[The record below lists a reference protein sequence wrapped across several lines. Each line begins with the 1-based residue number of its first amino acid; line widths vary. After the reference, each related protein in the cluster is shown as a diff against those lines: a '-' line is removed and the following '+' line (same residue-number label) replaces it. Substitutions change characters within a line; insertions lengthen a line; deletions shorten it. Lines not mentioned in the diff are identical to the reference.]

1 MTQTTSKHPWA
12 TSIVRSR
19 VTEVTVLTPIKRGL
33 IPGELRTWEERLR
46 HTLLSLNTRANEG
59 VPTPISAIATIHFA
73 RWFIVRPEQYLRY
86 SKVGGVDYE
95 SVAPP
100 ADPLAGPPTLPHS
113 IVKTYDHDYRE
124 QPLPDDAPVLPS
136 WLVFTSNYDGDL
148 KAYIRMFSERI
159 ASEMD
164 RIWSHCEGF
173 PVSGA
178 RDFER
183 FWLYVRAHQI
193 ETNAFF
199 AAYPDLSTARVQ
211 QLRAFKDHFDAFVAR
226 TRGPGGKSVEGIGE
240 LLDAFILEH
249 QAYTKDFPDDAG
261 LYDFEQT
268 KRNSELKKWH
278 RKL

>member
-1 MTQTTSKHPWA
+1 MKHPWA
-12 TSIVRSR
+12 TSTVRGR
-19 VTEVTVLTPIKRGL
+19 VTEVTIITPIKRGL
-33 IPGELRTWEERLR
+33 IPGEVRTWEERLR
-46 HTLLSLNTRANEG
+46 QTLFSLNMRANDG

-86 SKVGGVDYE
+86 SKVAGFAYDAE
-95 SVAPP
+95 TPP
-100 ADPLAGPPTLPHS
+100 ADPLSGPQTLPHS
-113 IVKTYDHDYRE
+113 VPMPYDPDYLE
-124 QPLPDDAPVLPS
+124 QPLPAEAPVLPS
-136 WLVFTSNYDGDL
+136 WLFFTSNYDGDL

-159 ASEMD
+159 APEMD
-164 RIWSHCEGF
+164 RIWSHCEGY
-173 PVSGA
+173 PLTGA

-211 QLRAFKDHFDAFVAR
+211 QLKTFKDHFDAFVAR
-226 TRGPGGKSVEGIGE
+226 TRGADGKSVDGVGA
-240 LLDAFILEH
+240 LLDEFILEQ

-261 LYDFEQT
+261 LYDPEQT
-268 KRNSELKKWH
+268 KRNSELKKWR